1 MKRCHGR
8 LHYDR
13 KFQIFIFLIGYI
25 NVNKGV
31 FLLRISYLRIK
42 GYNVLNYNNCST
54 DWSFPLRTGLFK
66 LWPSTAP
73 LFKVVAFIVTK
84 SYDVDFNIIMKLS
97 DVALNNLVCQ

>member
-1 MKRCHGR
+1 M
-8 LHYDR
+8 
-13 KFQIFIFLIGYI
+13 LIK
-25 NVNKGV
+25 VV

-42 GYNVLNYNNCST
+42 SYNVLNYNNCST